1 HHPAADEAAGHHGGR
16 ERKSQCSAHEP
27 SSLFVVEGRDAGETV
42 LFPGRGRIRGP
53 ADVIDLFQMS
63 VE

>member
-27 SSLFVVEGRDAGETV
+27 SSLFVVGGRDAGTRA
-42 LFPGRGRIRGP
+42 LFRGREEISDHT
-53 ADVIDLFQMS
+53 DVIKFFRMS
-63 VE
+63 AE